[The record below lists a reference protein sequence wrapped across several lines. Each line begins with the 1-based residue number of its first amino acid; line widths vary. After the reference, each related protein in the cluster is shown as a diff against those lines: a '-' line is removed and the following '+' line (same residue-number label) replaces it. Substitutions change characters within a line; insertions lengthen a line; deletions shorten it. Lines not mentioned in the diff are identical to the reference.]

1 MLEMLL
7 DSTGAVW
14 LCHVK
19 SQQRMAFFSF
29 FFFNRITVIL
39 TKPLWFSLSLQLDFE
54 LQPLRLSP

>member
-14 LCHVK
+14 HCHVK
-19 SQQRMAFFSF
+19 SQQRMAIFFS
-29 FFFNRITVIL
+29 NRITVIL

>member
-1 MLEMLL
+1 
-7 DSTGAVW
+7 
-14 LCHVK
+14 
-19 SQQRMAFFSF
+19 MALPCEVPAENGFFFF